1 MVRKMKFAAIAS
13 ATLLVAACG
22 GGSGGGEGAVNGA
35 NVSVEGA
42 WQGTS
47 SNNYVVNIIALE
59 NNEFYT
65 IFGVMNG
72 SNLLVYGFD
81 QGTVT
86 VSGSSLSGSF
96 REYPNGVASYAGTL
110 AATAVAATSITGTTT
125 YSSGS
130 STFAVTPI
138 PTTIF
143 NYSGAA
149 SISDV
154 VGSWTGSLSSGSAG
168 TVTISNTGMISG
180 TSAGCLFSGTA
191 TPRSS
196 GKNVFNVSVTFG
208 AAPCALAGQTAT
220 GIAVNYAISGTA
232 QKQLIVA
239 VQDSSKQF
247 GAMWHSPKPI
257 DTFHSAV

>member
-1 MVRKMKFAAIAS
+1 MFIKIKFAVTAAIAV
-13 ATLLVAACG
+13 LLAACG
-22 GGSGGGEGAVNGA
+22 GGNGGSEGGVEGAK
-35 NVSVEGA
+35 VSVEGA
-42 WQGTS
+42 WQGTL
-47 SNNYVVNIIALE
+47 SNNDVVNIIALE

-72 SNLLVYGFD
+72 SNLLVDGFD

-86 VSGSSLSGSF
+86 VSGSSLSGSL
-96 REYPNGVASYAGTL
+96 REYPNGLASYAGTL
-110 AATAVAATSITGTTT
+110 AATAVAATSITGSTT
-125 YSSGS
+125 YSTGS
-130 STFAVTPI
+130 LTFAVRPI

-143 NYSGAA
+143 DYNRAA

-154 VGSWTGSLSSGSAG
+154 VGSWTGTLSSGSAG
-168 TVTISNTGMISG
+168 TVTISNTGMVSG
-180 TSAGCLFSGTA
+180 ASAGCLFGGTA

-208 AAPCALAGQTAT
+208 GAPCALAGQTAT

-239 VQDSSKQF
+239 VQDSSKQY
-247 GAMWHSPKPI
+247 GAM
-257 DTFHSAV
+257 FFARR